1 MERGFD
7 DVWFDCDST
16 LSTIEGI
23 DELAALRPGLGP
35 KVVELTRQ
43 AMAGEIPIAE
53 VYGRRLE
60 LIRPTREEL
69 ELVARRYAATLTPDS
84 PAVIALLRAAGRRV
98 RILSGG
104 LLPAVLGAARAL
116 GLPSADVHAV
126 DITCDAAGRY
136 VDFDRRSPLARNGG
150 KAEVLARER
159 TPGGRAVLV
168 GDGMTDAEAAPAVDL
183 FVGYGGVVLRDAVR
197 RVSPYYLSAP
207 SLAPLLLLVLTDAE
221 LACIAADPKHRPLVA
236 AAEAL
241 RPTIERNLR

>member
-23 DELAALRPGLGP
+23 DELAGLRPGIGP
-35 KVVELTRQ
+35 QVVELTRR

-53 VYGRRLE
+53 VYARRLE

-69 ELVARRYAATLTPDS
+69 AQVARRYADTLVPDAA
-84 PAVIALLRAAGRRV
+84 AVVGLLRATGRRV

-104 LLPAVLGAARAL
+104 LMPAVLGAARAL
-116 GLPSADVHAV
+116 GIPSADVHAV
-126 DITCDAAGRY
+126 DVTCDAAGGD
-136 VDFDRRSPLARNGG
+136 VDFDRRSPLSRNGG
-150 KAEVLARER
+150 KAEVLRRER
-159 TPGGRAVLV
+159 TLGGRAVLV

-183 FVGYGGVVLRDAVR
+183 FIGYGGVALRDAVR
-197 RVSPYYLSAP
+197 RASPYYLSAP
-207 SLAPLLLLVLTDAE
+207 SLAPLLLLVLSKAE
-221 LACIAADPKHRPLVA
+221 LAQCAADPAHRPLVA
-236 AAEAL
+236 AAETL